1 MLLIVIDKVL
11 KVSGK
16 DDVAVMTNIAG
27 IVIILITLIGLISDL
42 FTAVRTMLC
51 YRCAMEIIQ
60 IVAFA
65 LLRYSFT

>member
-1 MLLIVIDKVL
+1 MLDVSIIFKLGAMEVLLIVIDKVL

-42 FTAVRTMLC
+42 FTAVRTMFML
-51 YRCAMEIIQ
+51 
-60 IVAFA
+60 
-65 LLRYSFT
+65 